1 MFTFNCNNWKLLQ
14 QEKIVMRGKPH
25 RLNLLIVPPH
35 KFPPSKPL
43 YISKAGK

>member
-43 YISKAGK
+43 YILKAGK